1 MKKNSN
7 VVKYK
12 KPFQFNIGVV
22 IFVIIF
28 IYLVFNVFSYLTENH
43 ISVYEVEQGKI
54 AVNNIYNGLI
64 LRSEKIYTADYSGEV
79 NYYVKETSRI
89 GYQNLIYSVDENG
102 NVSEKI
108 NEASLDASTI
118 DKESL
123 NEIEE
128 QITNFQSTYSAD
140 NFYNVYS
147 FKADVN
153 EALNETLSM
162 NALNSISDYIST
174 AEGNHTFHKIHSD
187 TSGIVAYYT
196 DGFESV
202 TTDNFSAEM
211 FNAAEYKKVSLKA
224 NKKIVSGA
232 PAYKLIDS
240 ELWNIILPISA
251 KTAQELA
258 DDTVIRIRFV
268 KDSKEMYADYV
279 IQEKDSQYYMILS
292 LKSSMVRY
300 AMERYIEIE
309 LLLNEA
315 TGLKIP
321 NSAITEKEFYTIPV
335 EMFLKGGDSSDDGL
349 LVKRPDEKGNITT
362 EFISPTVYFETD
374 EFYYIDSEKIS
385 SGDILA
391 KPDSSKEYVVGSQ
404 TASLKGVYNINKGY
418 AVFKQID
425 ILYQNEEYSIVQTG
439 TEYGVA
445 LYDHIALDSTKI
457 KENELIK

>member
-7 VVKYK
+7 IVKYK

-28 IYLVFNVFSYLTENH
+28 IYLVFNVFSYLTETH

-54 AVNNIYNGLI
+54 AVNNVYNGLI
-64 LRSEKIYTADYSGEV
+64 LRSEQIYTAEYSGEV
-79 NYYVKETSRI
+79 NYYVKEASKV

-108 NEASLDASTI
+108 NEASQDTSTL

-123 NEIEE
+123 SEIEE
-128 QITNFQSTYSAD
+128 RITDFQSTYQAD
-140 NFYNVYS
+140 SFYNVYS
-147 FKADVN
+147 FKADIN
-153 EALNETLSM
+153 EALSEALSI

-174 AEGNHTFHKIHSD
+174 AEGNNTFHKVYSN
-187 TSGIVAYYT
+187 TAGIVVYYT
-196 DGFESV
+196 DGFENA
-202 TTDNFSAEM
+202 TIDNFTPEM
-211 FNAAEYKKVSLKA
+211 FHASEYNKVSLKA
-224 NKKIVSGA
+224 NKEITAGA

-240 ELWNIILPISA
+240 ELWHIVLPISSE
-251 KTAQELA
+251 TAEELA
-258 DDTVIRIRFV
+258 EDTVIRIRFI
-268 KDSKEMYADYV
+268 KDAKEMYANYT
-279 IQEKDSQYYMILS
+279 IQKKGEQYYMILS

-309 LLLNEA
+309 LIQNEE

-335 EMFLKGGDSSDDGL
+335 DVFLKGGDSSEDGL
-349 LVKRPDEKGNITT
+349 LVKRMDSEGKVTT
-362 EFISPTVYFETD
+362 EFISPTVYFETED
-374 EFYYIDSEKIS
+374 YYYIDSEKIS
-385 SGDILA
+385 AGDILV
-391 KPDSSKEYVVGSQ
+391 KQNSSEEYVVGSQ

-425 ILYQNEEYSIVQTG
+425 ILYQNEEYSIVETG
-439 TEYGVA
+439 TKYGIA
-445 LYDHIALDSTKI
+445 LYDHIALDSTKVN
-457 KENELIK
+457 ENELIK